1 MAKKRYDL
9 RPVRTVCIYARYSP
23 GSRQTDQSI
32 EGQLRVCQ
40 EYAEQHDYR
49 IIQTYADKH
58 KTGTN
63 DDREAFR
70 QMIKDSEKG
79 LFDAVLVWKSDR
91 FGRNMEDMVLNE
103 MRIKRNGVSLISCT
117 EPVADGPLGGMQK
130 AMLMGMAEFYS
141 ATNAENVR
149 RGLLESARKCQITS
163 GAIPFGYK
171 AGEDKRFYTDPINAA
186 AVLEIFQR
194 YDGGEL
200 LTHIMEDLNKKG
212 IRSHKGKPLTRSSMY
227 SILRNERYTG
237 VYIYADIRV
246 EGGMPQIVPK
256 DLYERVQIKL
266 GKNKH
271 APARAKAAEP
281 FILTTK
287 CFCGQCGG
295 PMAGESGTSKTGAK
309 HYYYGCVHHKN
320 SRDKS
325 KACQKKPVRKD
336 FLERLVIDTTLDVAL
351 HKENIQ
357 SIAADLCAWQQ
368 RQKDTAILDGLK
380 SRRRECEKAIGNLV
394 AALEAGA
401 ASPTIAARVRDRE
414 EELENIKFAIA
425 EQELVQ
431 EKFDEKKI
439 MYFLSKV
446 PEGDR
451 TDINYMQRIVD
462 TFINSVFVYDDR
474 VVICYNFDGD
484 GSKITVND
492 VDKAM
497 QEAEDRENRQI
508 TQEAPGQGGS
518 CVESD
523 DSKCSPYGG
532 LVRGN
537 EPKANSILFF
547 QRAFGIIV
555 KLQ

>member
-32 EGQLRVCQ
+32 EGQYRVCQ
-40 EYAEQHDYR
+40 EYADAHGYK
-49 IIQTYADKH
+49 IIKTYADKH

-63 DDREAFR
+63 DDREEFR

-79 LFDAVLVWKSDR
+79 LFDAVLVWKNDR

-149 RGLLESARKCQITS
+149 RGLMESARKCQITS
-163 GAIPFGYK
+163 GAIPYGYI
-171 AGEDKRFYTDPINAA
+171 AGEDKRFHADPVAAA

-200 LTHIMEDLNKKG
+200 LFHIMDDLNSRG
-212 IRSHKGKPLTRSSMY
+212 IKTFRGKPLARSTMY

-256 DLYERVQIKL
+256 DLFERVQFKL
-266 GKNKH
+266 EKNKH

-287 CFCGQCGG
+287 CFCGLCGAS
-295 PMAGESGTSKTGAK
+295 MAGESGTSKTGAR
-309 HYYYGCVHHKN
+309 HYYYGCTHRKN
-320 SRDKS
+320 IRDKS
-325 KACQKKPVRKD
+325 TACKKKPIRKD
-336 FLERLVIDTTLDVAL
+336 VLEKLVIDTTLDVIL
-351 HKENIQ
+351 RESTIK
-357 SIAADLCAWQQ
+357 SIAADLVAWQQ
-368 RQKDTAILDGLK
+368 AQKDTMILDGLR
-380 SRRRECEKAIGNLV
+380 SRRKQCEKAIDNLV
-394 AALEAGA
+394 AALETGA
-401 ASPTIAARVRDRE
+401 ASPTIAARIRDRE
-414 EELENIKFAIA
+414 DELENIKLAIA

-431 EKFDEKKI
+431 EKFDEKQI
-439 MYFLSKV
+439 LYYLSNITK
-446 PEGDR
+446 GDR
-451 TDINYMQRIVD
+451 SDIKYAQGLVD
-462 TFINSVFVYDDR
+462 TFINSVFVYDDK
-474 VVICYNFDGD
+474 VVICYNFTGD
-484 GSKITVND
+484 GSKITIED
-492 VDKAM
+492 IEKAM
-497 QEAEDRENRQI
+497 LEAEERENRQI
-508 TQEAPGQGGS
+508 TQKAPGQGDFS
-518 CVESD
+518 VESD
-523 DSKCSPYGG
+523 DSKCSLNGDLVHHQG
-532 LVRGN
+532 L
-537 EPKANSILFF
+537 EPGA
-547 QRAFGIIV
+547 R
-555 KLQ
+555 

>member
-32 EGQLRVCQ
+32 EGQYRVCQ
-40 EYAEQHDYR
+40 EYADAHGYK
-49 IIQTYADKH
+49 IIKTYADKH

-63 DDREAFR
+63 DDREEFR

-79 LFDAVLVWKSDR
+79 LFDSVLVWKNDR

-149 RGLLESARKCQITS
+149 RGLMESARKCQITS
-163 GAIPFGYK
+163 GAIPFGYI
-171 AGEDKRFYTDPINAA
+171 AGEDKRFHADPVATA

-200 LTHIMEDLNKKG
+200 LFHIMDDLNSRG
-212 IRSHKGKPLTRSSMY
+212 IKTFRGKPLARSTMY

-256 DLYERVQIKL
+256 DLFERVQIKL
-266 GKNKH
+266 EKNKH

-287 CFCGQCGG
+287 CFCGLCGAS
-295 PMAGESGTSKTGAK
+295 MAGESGTSKTGAR
-309 HYYYGCVHHKN
+309 HYYYGCTHRKN
-320 SRDKS
+320 IRDKS
-325 KACQKKPVRKD
+325 TACKKKPIRKD
-336 FLERLVIDTTLDVAL
+336 VLEKLVIDTKLDVIL
-351 HKENIQ
+351 RESTIK
-357 SIAADLCAWQQ
+357 SIAADLVAWQQ
-368 RQKDTAILDGLK
+368 AQKDTMILDGLR
-380 SRRRECEKAIGNLV
+380 SRRKQCEKAIDNLV
-394 AALEAGA
+394 AALETGA
-401 ASPTIAARVRDRE
+401 ASPTIAARIRDRE
-414 EELENIKFAIA
+414 DELENIKLAIA

-431 EKFDEKKI
+431 EKFDEKQI
-439 MYFLSKV
+439 LYYLSNITK
-446 PEGDR
+446 GDR
-451 TDINYMQRIVD
+451 SDIRYAQSLVD
-462 TFINSVFVYDDR
+462 TFINSVYVYEDK
-474 VVICYNFDGD
+474 VVICYNFTGD
-484 GSKITVND
+484 GSKITIED
-492 VDKAM
+492 IEKAM
-497 QEAEDRENRQI
+497 QEAEERENRQI
-508 TQEAPGQGGS
+508 TQKAPGQGDFS
-518 CVESD
+518 VESD
-523 DSKCSPYGG
+523 DSKCSLNGDLVHHQG
-532 LVRGN
+532 L
-537 EPKANSILFF
+537 EPGA
-547 QRAFGIIV
+547 R
-555 KLQ
+555 

>member
-9 RPVRTVCIYARYSP
+9 RPVHTVCIYARYSP

-32 EGQLRVCQ
+32 EGQYRVCQ
-40 EYAEQHDYR
+40 EYAEARGYK
-49 IIQTYADKH
+49 IIKTYADKH

-63 DDREAFR
+63 DDREEFR

-79 LFDAVLVWKSDR
+79 LFDAVLVWKNDR

-149 RGLLESARKCQITS
+149 RGLMESARKCQITS
-163 GAIPFGYK
+163 GAIPFGYI
-171 AGEDKRFYTDPINAA
+171 AGDDKRFHTDPVAAA

-200 LTHIMEDLNKKG
+200 LFHIMDDLNKKG

-256 DLYERVQIKL
+256 DLFERVQIKL
-266 GKNKH
+266 EKNKH

-287 CFCGQCGG
+287 CFCGLCGAS
-295 PMAGESGTSKTGAK
+295 MAGESGTSKTGAR
-309 HYYYGCVHHKN
+309 HYYYGCTHRKN
-320 SRDKS
+320 IRDKS
-325 KACQKKPVRKD
+325 TACKKKPIRKD
-336 FLERLVIDTTLDVAL
+336 MLEKLVIDTTLDVIL
-351 HKENIQ
+351 RESTIK
-357 SIAADLCAWQQ
+357 SIATDLVTWQQ
-368 RQKDTAILDGLK
+368 AQKDTMILDGLR
-380 SRRRECEKAIGNLV
+380 SRRKQCEKAIDNLV
-394 AALEAGA
+394 AALETGA
-401 ASPTIAARVRDRE
+401 ASPTIAARIRDRE
-414 EELENIKFAIA
+414 DELENIKLAIA

-431 EKFDEKKI
+431 EKFDEKQI
-439 MYFLSKV
+439 LYYLSSITK
-446 PEGDR
+446 GDR
-451 TDINYMQRIVD
+451 SDIRYAQSLVD
-462 TFINSVFVYDDR
+462 TFINSVYVYDDK
-474 VVICYNFDGD
+474 VVICYNFTGD
-484 GSKITVND
+484 SSKITIED
-492 VDKAM
+492 IEKAI
-497 QEAEDRENRQI
+497 QEAETRENRQI
-508 TQEAPGQGGS
+508 TQEAPGQGGFS
-518 CVESD
+518 VEPDGSA
-523 DSKCSPYGG
+523 CSPNGG
-532 LVRGN
+532 LVHHQGL
-537 EPKANSILFF
+537 EPGA
-547 QRAFGIIV
+547 R
-555 KLQ
+555 

>member
-200 LTHIMEDLNKKG
+200 LTHIMDDLNKKG

-227 SILRNERYTG
+227 SILRNER
-237 VYIYADIRV
+237 
-246 EGGMPQIVPK
+246 
-256 DLYERVQIKL
+256 
-266 GKNKH
+266 
-271 APARAKAAEP
+271 
-281 FILTTK
+281 
-287 CFCGQCGG
+287 
-295 PMAGESGTSKTGAK
+295 
-309 HYYYGCVHHKN
+309 
-320 SRDKS
+320 
-325 KACQKKPVRKD
+325 
-336 FLERLVIDTTLDVAL
+336 
-351 HKENIQ
+351 
-357 SIAADLCAWQQ
+357 
-368 RQKDTAILDGLK
+368 
-380 SRRRECEKAIGNLV
+380 
-394 AALEAGA
+394 
-401 ASPTIAARVRDRE
+401 
-414 EELENIKFAIA
+414 
-425 EQELVQ
+425 
-431 EKFDEKKI
+431 
-439 MYFLSKV
+439 
-446 PEGDR
+446 
-451 TDINYMQRIVD
+451 
-462 TFINSVFVYDDR
+462 
-474 VVICYNFDGD
+474 
-484 GSKITVND
+484 
-492 VDKAM
+492 
-497 QEAEDRENRQI
+497 
-508 TQEAPGQGGS
+508 
-518 CVESD
+518 
-523 DSKCSPYGG
+523 
-532 LVRGN
+532 
-537 EPKANSILFF
+537 
-547 QRAFGIIV
+547 
-555 KLQ
+555 